1 MGTFEDFFIK
11 WLGIVH
17 GKKMGCLLVAFKVF
31 HYKFGQC
38 IWDKTM
44 VLFAI
49 RPKVMIVKFMALE
62 SLGGWGMFSSFLNL
76 FEQFKRFQMHF
87 VMFYTWSLDA

>member
-1 MGTFEDFFIK
+1 
-11 WLGIVH
+11 
-17 GKKMGCLLVAFKVF
+17 
-31 HYKFGQC
+31 
-38 IWDKTM
+38 M

-76 FEQFKRFQMHF
+76 FEQFKQFQMH
-87 VMFYTWSLDA
+87 MFYTWSLDA